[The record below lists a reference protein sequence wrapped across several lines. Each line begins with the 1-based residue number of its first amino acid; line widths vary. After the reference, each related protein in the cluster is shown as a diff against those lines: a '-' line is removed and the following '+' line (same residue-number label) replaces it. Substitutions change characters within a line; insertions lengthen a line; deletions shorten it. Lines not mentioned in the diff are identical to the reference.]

1 MKFFVFCLLLLPFSV
16 SSQKISIDLYA
27 GLANY
32 QGDLLSKRLS
42 LNNSNPAF
50 GLGLSYYYSE
60 KISARLFG
68 TYTNLQGSDATNTD
82 FNYRNLSFK
91 TRIIEAQANIQYN
104 FVSASDYIISP
115 YIFAGVA
122 IFNFDP
128 WTTDV
133 SGNKYFL
140 QNIGTEGQ
148 GLERYPDKKLYKLT
162 QAAIPF
168 GGGFTTEIS
177 SDFHIG
183 LEINLR
189 KLFTDY
195 LDDVSGNYADS
206 SYLAN
211 NRSLISSKLAF
222 RGNELLNGQ
231 NYPAEGAQR
240 GNPKSKDW
248 YYTTVIR
255 LSYFLGNN
263 GNKSKKLGCPSF

>member
-1 MKFFVFCLLLLPFSV
+1 MKFFVFCLLLFPFSV

-50 GLGLSYYYSE
+50 GLGLSYNYSE

-91 TRIIEAQANIQYN
+91 TRILEAQANIQYN
-104 FVSASDYIISP
+104 FVSTSDYIISP

-122 IFNFDP
+122 IFNFNP
-128 WTTDV
+128 WTTDI

-140 QNIGTEGQ
+140 QPLGTEGQ
-148 GLERYPDKKLYKLT
+148 GLERYPDKKIYKLT

-177 SDFHIG
+177 SEFHIG
-183 LEINLR
+183 IEINLR

-222 RGNELLNGQ
+222 RGNELINGQ
-231 NYPAEGAQR
+231 NYPPEGAQR

-255 LSYFLGNN
+255 LSYFLGSN